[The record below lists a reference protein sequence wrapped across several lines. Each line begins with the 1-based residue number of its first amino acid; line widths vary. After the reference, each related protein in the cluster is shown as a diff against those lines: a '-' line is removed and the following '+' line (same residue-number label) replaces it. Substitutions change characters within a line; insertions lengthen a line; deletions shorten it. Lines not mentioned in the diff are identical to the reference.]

1 MGSLAVDELELD
13 VADRRAMTCDTFT
26 VDTRGFTAT
35 SYFDR
40 ERLVFFSVPYDKG
53 WSATGNGQPARVEKV
68 NIGFMAVRIPAGPV
82 TIRFGYT
89 TPGLIPGAV
98 CSVAS
103 LALLGLYLL
112 IAARVKPCPVP
123 PQDYDPAFYLER
135 PQAPRFVPGEFDQR
149 LGEDEPSPPP
159 QPEDPP
165 QGTDLPLPED
175 QEIKDTDETERS
187 DTP

>member
-1 MGSLAVDELELD
+1 M
-13 VADRRAMTCDTFT
+13 
-26 VDTRGFTAT
+26 
-35 SYFDR
+35 
-40 ERLVFFSVPYDKG
+40 
-53 WSATGNGQPARVEKV
+53 V
-68 NIGFMAVRIPAGPV
+68 NIGFMAVRVPAGPV

-135 PQAPRFVPGEFDQR
+135 PRVPRFVPGEFDQR

-159 QPEDPP
+159 QPDDPP
-165 QGTDLPLPED
+165 QGTDLSLSED
-175 QEIKDTDETERS
+175 EEIKDTDETERS